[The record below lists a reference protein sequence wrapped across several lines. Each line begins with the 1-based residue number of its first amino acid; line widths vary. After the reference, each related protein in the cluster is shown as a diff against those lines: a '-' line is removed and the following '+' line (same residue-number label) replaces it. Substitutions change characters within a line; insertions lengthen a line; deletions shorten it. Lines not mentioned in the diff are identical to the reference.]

1 MKKDLEEENKIE
13 DLPEEIIMRKDL
25 KEERRTEDPQENRNN
40 IERKDNN
47 NLKKKNREENYTRED
62 NKGFVKR

>member
-13 DLPEEIIMRKDL
+13 DLPEEIIMMKDL

-47 NLKKKNREENYTRED
+47 NLKKKIEKKIIPVRII
-62 NKGFVKR
+62 KVL

>member
-47 NLKKKNREENYTRED
+47 NLKKK
-62 NKGFVKR
+62 K

>member
-47 NLKKKNREENYTRED
+47 NLKKKIEKKIIPVRII
-62 NKGFVKR
+62 KVL